1 MSTVSS
7 YVFVTL
13 CISVIMIALVYII
26 HCHNQK
32 RKESFLPSLTIISD
46 EKPENV
52 SIYYDVSILNE
63 QIKSLSSIKN
73 VSLVRLDKSNKQ
85 KISPFV
91 TLEDAYTFGESKNK
105 ELVLSTVDSQKVAY
119 FIKPLDVSK
128 LGFLDDGV
136 VIGYVNNL
144 EKNLINNIY
153 NNLKDTVKVPKY
165 SLKQIDIGKNVI
177 NKEFFS
183 KMAID
188 MLLIFETFDS
198 KQVTKIDDKDVFSK
212 SDPDMLI
219 SKIDES
225 MKLDIVDYAENI
237 DIQRIKIRFPYV
249 QKKNIDFWYPFP
261 QLRKNREAIVRSV
274 IVFDILATVNSD
286 ILKYNVENELKTIIV
301 TQGKPELINYYGQY
315 FKMHPLSL
323 SYARNMDEFI
333 EGREGRQILEQFRDA
348 NDDSFV
354 YRISTNVNGFYESV
368 EKTLLLNSTQAGEI
382 PLKEGTKLLL
392 KHQIRHEE
400 NGEYVAS
407 SVHKNQ
413 SVLKK
418 TKAINENFDTRKYFY
433 SGYRCYDN
441 PNITIKG
448 LCESPNDEFGNRKL
462 KTTYWDEPCK
472 TNAECP
478 FYQANRNYKNY
489 RGGCIDGRCEMPL
502 GVKAVSYRL
511 YDKQSVPLCYNCKDV
526 NKQDCCEEQKDK
538 KLYKNLITP
547 DYVFELDEFER
558 KST

>member
-1 MSTVSS
+1 MSLHSN
-7 YVFVTL
+7 VFVTL
-13 CISVIMIALVYII
+13 CVSVILIALAYMI
-26 HCHNQK
+26 HCHHQK
-32 RKESFLPSLTIISD
+32 NKEAFLPSFSIISD
-46 EKPENV
+46 KKPEDL
-52 SIYYDVSILNE
+52 SIYYDVSVLNE
-63 QIKSLSSIKN
+63 QIKSLTSIKN
-73 VSLVRLDKSNKQ
+73 VTLVRLNKSNQQ
-85 KISPFV
+85 KTSPYV
-91 TLEDAYTFGESKNK
+91 TLQDAYTFGESKSK

-128 LGFLDDGV
+128 LNFLDDGV

-144 EKNLINNIY
+144 EKTLINNIY
-153 NNLKDTVKVPKY
+153 SNLKDTVKVPKY
-165 SLKQIDIGKNVI
+165 TLKKIDIGTNVI
-177 NKEFFS
+177 DKEFFS
-183 KMAID
+183 DKAID

-198 KQVTKIDDKDVFSK
+198 KQVTKIDDKELFSK
-212 SDPDMLI
+212 NDPEMLI
-219 SKIDES
+219 SKIDEN

-274 IVFDILATVNSD
+274 IVFDILATVNSN
-286 ILKYNVENELKTIIV
+286 ILKDNVENELKTIIV
-301 TQGKPELINYYGQY
+301 TKGKPELINYYGQY

-323 SYARNMDEFI
+323 TYAKNMDKFI
-333 EGREGRQILEQFRDA
+333 DEREGRPILEQFRDT
-348 NDDSFV
+348 NDDSFI
-354 YRISTNVNGFYESV
+354 YTIPTNVNGFYDSV
-368 EKTLLLNSTQAGEI
+368 EKTLLLKSAQAGEI
-382 PLKEGTKLLL
+382 PLRNGTKLLL

-407 SVHKNQ
+407 SVSKNQ
-413 SVLKK
+413 SVLQKMK
-418 TKAINENFDTRKYFY
+418 EIDNTQKYIY
-433 SGYRCYDN
+433 MGYRCYDN

-462 KTTYWDEPCK
+462 KMTYWDEPCK

-511 YDKQSVPLCYNCKDV
+511 YDKQSVPLCYNCNDV

-538 KLYKNLITP
+538 NVYTNLITP

-558 KST
+558 KSK